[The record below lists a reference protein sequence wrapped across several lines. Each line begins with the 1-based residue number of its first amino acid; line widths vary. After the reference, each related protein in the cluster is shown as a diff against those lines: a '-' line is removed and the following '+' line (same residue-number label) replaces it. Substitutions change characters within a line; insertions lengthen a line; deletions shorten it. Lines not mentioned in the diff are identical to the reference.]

1 MTSVALAPQ
10 ALAPTVRQLARVE
23 GRRLLRHPVVLVALV
38 LSAAWTIAF
47 SRGPAGGDYF
57 AAAGPGLLPLLA
69 ALVAT
74 NLAALRSRRS
84 DTDEL
89 YESLPSPARTRT
101 LAHLLSLGWLFAAS
115 IVFVAAVLASLDG
128 LDGFV
133 IDDAGTT
140 AVPSVAEL
148 AQGPV
153 AVTAVAAI
161 GIALARWIPFLP
173 AAPVL
178 ATGLVLFQMPA
189 TSWNLQSAWTWFLP
203 LVNAAE
209 TPPHTSPFPCDRFGD
224 PTASCG
230 GPVFQTTAVGWHLAY
245 LAGAGIAF
253 GAVAL
258 LRHDRRPR
266 TIAVAAAGLV
276 LAAVAG
282 VFQIP

>member
-1 MTSVALAPQ
+1 MTSVAVAPQ

-47 SRGPAGGDYF
+47 SRLVGGDYF

-101 LAHLLSLGWLFAAS
+101 LAHLLSLGWLFAACS
-115 IVFVAAVLASLDG
+115 VFVAAVLAGLGG

-133 IDDAGTT
+133 IDYAGTT

-153 AVTAVAAI
+153 AVTAVAAL

-178 ATGLVLFQMPA
+178 AAGLVVFQLPA
-189 TSWNLQSAWTWFLP
+189 TSWNLQGAWTWFLP

-209 TPPHTSPFPCDRFGD
+209 TPPDTSFPCAPSGEAM
-224 PTASCG
+224 TWCG
-230 GPVFQTTAVGWHLAY
+230 EPVFQTTAVGWHLTY

-282 VFQIP
+282 VLQIP